1 MLRLSKR
8 RRVTAELIDDDDP
21 RCRVIAQYPFKES
34 LGCRGIA
41 VLLHDDGRR
50 ETVAAIDELGFH
62 LTGLPMFSLT

>member
-1 MLRLSKR
+1 M
-8 RRVTAELIDDDDP
+8 
-21 RCRVIAQYPFKES
+21 IAQYPFKES